1 MAAETAAG
9 FERMIV
15 KAFMNLNA
23 LCRPAKR
30 AAMMGALAG
39 AVLFASTPALAGE
52 HVVAMKNMG
61 ADGAMV
67 FEPAYV
73 AAQVGDTVRFV
84 PTDKSHN
91 AAPIDGMV
99 PSGIK
104 LPVGAINA
112 EYVVKL
118 TKPGLYGIKCTPHY
132 GMGMIALIK
141 AGAGKA
147 PNAAQA
153 NAAAAKIPPLAAK
166 RMKPLL
172 VKAK

>member
-1 MAAETAAG
+1 MMALTG
-9 FERMIV
+9 V
-15 KAFMNLNA
+15 
-23 LCRPAKR
+23 
-30 AAMMGALAG
+30 AMF
-39 AVLFASTPALAGE
+39 VASAPALADE
-52 HVVAMKNMG
+52 HVISMKNQG

-73 AAQVGDTVRFV
+73 SAKVGDTVRFV

-91 AAPIDGMV
+91 AAPIDGMI
-99 PSGIK
+99 PSGLK
-104 LPVGAINA
+104 LPAGAINA

-132 GMGMIALIK
+132 GMGMVALIK
-141 AGAGKA
+141 AGTGKA

-166 RMKPLL
+166 RLKPLL
-172 VKAK
+172 AKAN

>member
-1 MAAETAAG
+1 
-9 FERMIV
+9 MI
-15 KAFMNLNA
+15 
-23 LCRPAKR
+23 
-30 AAMMGALAG
+30 GALTG
-39 AVLFASTPALAGE
+39 AVLFLASAPALAEE
-52 HVVAMKNMG
+52 HVVAMKNQG

-73 AAQVGDTVRFV
+73 AAKIGDTVRFV

-91 AAPIDGMV
+91 AAPIDGML

-104 LPVGAINA
+104 LAPGAINA
-112 EYVVKL
+112 EYVVKV

-141 AGAGKA
+141 GGAGKA
-147 PNAAQA
+147 PNAAEA